1 MLNSFKMFF
10 AAITTMFSAF
20 DKTMKAADH
29 LAGWAEESAGA
40 LADKARYERQQD
52 MAAFRAQYE
61 ANRIEVVEVE
71 AKQVTKK

>member
-52 MAAFRAQYE
+52 MTAFRAKYE
-61 ANRIEVVEVE
+61 ANQVKVVEAEV
-71 AKQVTKK
+71 QRVTKK